1 MRPAPNQQRHHH
13 IFQRGKLRQEIVNL
27 PNEPNF
33 PIAKIRL
40 LRVREP

>member
-13 IFQRGKLRQEIVNL
+13 VLQRRELRQEIVNL

-33 PIAKIRL
+33 PIPKIRL
-40 LRVREP
+40 FRVSET